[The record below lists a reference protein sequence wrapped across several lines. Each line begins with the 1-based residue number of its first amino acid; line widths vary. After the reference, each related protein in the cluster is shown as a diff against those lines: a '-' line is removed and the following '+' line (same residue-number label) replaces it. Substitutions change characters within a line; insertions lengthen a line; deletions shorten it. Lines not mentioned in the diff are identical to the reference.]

1 MKCESSQ
8 LLAIGRHFT
17 VQTLDQLCQGSDC
30 TGKTGKIVKSTVAAL
45 RNARAFQS
53 AHPQS
58 YVIAH
63 MSFRGKLSPYKPNNR

>member
-1 MKCESSQ
+1 MYYDFDGKKSRLNES
-8 LLAIGRHFT
+8 
-17 VQTLDQLCQGSDC
+17 VC
-30 TGKTGKIVKSTVAAL
+30 VKHRGYMERYTVAAL
-45 RNARAFQS
+45 RNAHAFES

>member
-1 MKCESSQ
+1 MLSYLFSFMNNLLSQ
-8 LLAIGRHFT
+8 QNLTLSMCLYVKGFT
-17 VQTLDQLCQGSDC
+17 VH
-30 TGKTGKIVKSTVAAL
+30 TVAAL
-45 RNARAFQS
+45 RNAHAFES